1 MKLIKTPTK
10 GMNDYL
16 PAEVALREY
25 VKSVI
30 VNSYAADGFCMIETP
45 AVEHI
50 ENLTG
55 KNGGENEKLIFKIM
69 KRGEKLASASS
80 EDELCDSGLRYDL
93 TVPLSRYYSN
103 NSAKL
108 PFVDNSHNHI
118 ILRPIVTQ
126 RQWHMYWA
134 GSFICIEP
142 CHCSPARCFLLHVG
156 RYSVSVNALV
166 FERPQHHI
174 RDTIAL
180 LLRD

>member
-25 VKSVI
+25 VKNVI
-30 VNSYAADGFCMIETP
+30 VSSYTADGFCMIETP

-69 KRGEKLASASS
+69 KRGEKLANASS

-93 TVPLSRYYSN
+93 TVPLSRYYANKNASIIN
-103 NSAKL
+103 NGNK
-108 PFVDNSHNHI
+108 
-118 ILRPIVTQ
+118 ILL
-126 RQWHMYWA
+126 
-134 GSFICIEP
+134 G
-142 CHCSPARCFLLHVG
+142 
-156 RYSVSVNALV
+156 YS
-166 FERPQHHI
+166 
-174 RDTIAL
+174 
-180 LLRD
+180 